1 MQQLGPVW
9 GPEIDYEVI
18 YSHKRQNIATKIGIK
33 LTSICQFQIWRVDE
47 NIAVLGELSSDI
59 HETVI

>member
-18 YSHKRQNIATKIGIK
+18 YSHKRQNIVTKIGTK
-33 LTSICQFQIWRVDE
+33 LMSICHFQIWPVVE

-59 HETVI
+59 HEAVI